1 MLKLKFACTL
11 LALIIALYS
20 ATAIVAV
27 KINLAVALACI
38 TMVVALISLL
48 MRTDDHGGNR
58 GHKERM
64 SDQRPMKNADEPE
77 VRSQRSARRCVG

>member
-1 MLKLKFACTL
+1 MLRLKFACAL

-48 MRTDDHGGNR
+48 MRADGHGEDR
-58 GHKERM
+58 GPKT
-64 SDQRPMKNADEPE
+64 
-77 VRSQRSARRCVG
+77 V